1 MAYSNYGKYLETE
14 VFSADPVKL
23 VCMLYRGAIDAIGA
37 ARRHL
42 KAREIRERSRQIMRA
57 IAILRELTRSLDPQY
72 PEISQPLHEL
82 YAYMQTRLL
91 EANARQIDEP
101 LAEVERLLSTLYDGW
116 KDVWKDVVPAAPPV
130 SAEAQDTSYQ
140 PVSCTY

>member
-23 VCMLYRGAIDAIGA
+23 VCMLYRGAIEATAA

-42 KAREIRERSRQIMRA
+42 KARQVRERSREILRA
-57 IAILRELTRSLDPQY
+57 VEILRELTRSLDPQY
-72 PEISQPLHEL
+72 EEISRPLADL
-82 YAYMQTRLL
+82 YAYMHTRLI
-91 EANARQIDEP
+91 EANAKQTDAP
-101 LAEVERLLSTLYDGW
+101 LAEVEQLLSTLLEGW
-116 KDVWKDVVPAAPPV
+116 KAAVPPAPPV
-130 SAEAQDTSYQ
+130 AAEEYQ